1 MELSRTFQT
10 RAQALE
16 IYRLQ
21 LCKQLLF
28 VEVFEAVR
36 SDTPVQLTLRIN
48 ETKAVI
54 TLAAKAVKMLR
65 KSEAAELGYGTR
77 AGVLLDVPITPDIV
91 TPLREFFLA
100 TTDAGQSS
108 APFVQPSPGSRVR
121 RSSSEITP
129 PQSQAQKPSFSRG
142 DRTPSPAY
150 AHEGSQPTARSSV
163 PSRFGIVSPKSSD
176 ISAQSPL
183 TGNME
188 TDHASVSQSSNL
200 DMTPPPRQIPL
211 ERLGT
216 ISGESRRMGISSIPF
231 VSQPSTSYPH
241 EHVSARPTM
250 DMTPVPRPSAVERLG
265 EIPGEARRRGASSA
279 PFVPQGATPLH
290 SERVATRPTRDV
302 TPVPRPSAVER
313 FGEIPS
319 ESRRRGASS
328 APFVSQSV
336 TPFKPERLFPPTD
349 EADVPQGI
357 AFDRYGERSAEMG
370 RTAVLDEPAAP
381 KSVTT
386 FQREKRLNSL
396 EIEFDDNF
404 ALPDPDADIGTMP
417 SGPETRE
424 PAEDR
429 LALDDMFDPND
440 FDFSEEEIGLD
451 EVQPFKLGD
460 KNASKAMD
468 GFIFEDDIDI
478 DDIHDVEVSDDFT
491 FSSEEDDMIVL
502 GQPDALQDATPA
514 KPMQM
519 TAVLAGQSLDDPYPP
534 RDHVHAPKMSAI
546 PMTER
551 SAMRRVPEVRDL
563 SREKMGRTSNRSPLG
578 DIKNMSDEHVVRLLD
593 RLEST
598 AEKGSIFA
606 LFNLGPTASPEDIRL
621 VYHDVVRSLHPDSY
635 DTSRFSD
642 KTVRRLEDAYQCFN
656 EAIQMI
662 QHPIRRK
669 LYADASRLEGCVG
682 GMSLRQYKK
691 WMETYRQKNV
701 GNIRMAASLVEQ
713 IREDVAA
720 GRLDDAATKLTLAL
734 QYDPFSFEAHVIQ
747 SDLPDNGIR

>member
-54 TLAAKAVKMLR
+54 TLAAKAMKMLR

-91 TPLREFFLA
+91 APLREFFLA

-129 PQSQAQKPSFSRG
+129 PQSQAPKPPFSRG

-163 PSRFGIVSPKSSD
+163 PSRFGIVSPKSGD
-176 ISAQSPL
+176 ISAQPPL
-183 TGNME
+183 TGDME
-188 TDHASVSQSSNL
+188 TDHAAVSQSSNL

-216 ISGESRRMGISSIPF
+216 ISGESRRMGTSSIPF

-279 PFVPQGATPLH
+279 PFMPQSVTPLQA
-290 SERVATRPTRDV
+290 ECVAKRPTRDV

-313 FGEIPS
+313 FGEIPG

-336 TPFKPERLFPPTD
+336 TPFKPERFSPTTD

-357 AFDRYGERSAEMG
+357 DFDRYGSAEIG
-370 RTAVLDEPAAP
+370 RTAVLDEPPAP

-386 FQREKRLNSL
+386 FQREKTLNSL

-417 SGPETRE
+417 SGPETHE
-424 PAEDR
+424 PAKDR

-440 FDFSEEEIGLD
+440 FDFSEEEIGLV
-451 EVQPFKLGD
+451 EVQPLKLGD
-460 KNASKAMD
+460 KNAPQAMD

-519 TAVLAGQSLDDPYPP
+519 TAVLAGEGFDAPCPP
-534 RDHVHAPKMSAI
+534 RNYVRAPKMSAA
-546 PMTER
+546 PVTER
-551 SAMRRVPEVRDL
+551 SAMRRPPEARDL
-563 SREKMGRTSNRSPLG
+563 SREKTGRTSNRSPLG

-642 KTVRRLEDAYQCFN
+642 KTVRRLEEAYQCFN

-669 LYADASRLEGCVG
+669 LYAEASRLEGCVG

-691 WMETYRQKNV
+691 WVETYRQKNV

-747 SDLPDNGIR
+747 SDLSDNGMR